1 MIGTELK
8 ITLAD
13 GAEHTVPVSYSVACA
28 WEDHHPG
35 QAMEAM
41 IRDVKFK
48 QIAYLAYEAL
58 RKSGITVKVWPQ
70 FIDTLQDVDFVP
82 KARTKKDKPSD

>member
-1 MIGTELK
+1 MIGTDLH
-8 ITLAD
+8 ITLSD
-13 GAEHTVPVSYSVACA
+13 GAEHTVPVTYSVACS

-41 IRDVKFK
+41 VREVKFK

-58 RKSGITVKVWPQ
+58 RKGGITVKVWPQ
-70 FIDTLQDVDFVP
+70 FIDTLQDVDFIP
-82 KARTKKDKPSD
+82 KARTKKDKQLD

>member
-1 MIGTELK
+1 MIGTNLK

-13 GAEHTVPVSYSVACA
+13 GGEHVVPVTYAVACA

-48 QIAYLAYEAL
+48 QIAYLAYQAL
-58 RKSGITVKVWPQ
+58 QKSDIKVKVWPQ
-70 FIDTLQDVDFVP
+70 FIETLGDVDFVP
-82 KARTKKDKPSD
+82 KARTKKDTPPD

>member
-1 MIGTELK
+1 MIGTNLK

-13 GAEHTVPVSYSVACA
+13 DSEHVVPVTYAVACA

-48 QIAYLAYEAL
+48 QIAYLAYQAL
-58 RKSGITVKVWPQ
+58 QKADIKVKVWPQ
-70 FIDTLQDVDFVP
+70 FIETLGDVDFIP
-82 KARTKKDKPSD
+82 KARTKKDTPPD

>member
-1 MIGTELK
+1 MIGTDLRV
-8 ITLAD
+8 TLSD
-13 GAEHTVPVSYSVACA
+13 GSEHTVTVSYSVACA

-41 IRDVKFK
+41 VRDVKFK

-58 RKSGITVKVWPQ
+58 RKGGVTVKVWPQ
-70 FIDTLQDVDFVP
+70 FIDTLGDVDFIP
-82 KARTKKDKPSD
+82 KARKKDKQLD